1 MNLSF
6 SLHLILWWNI
16 ILILSNV
23 QHLRIE
29 GTIYSLLNRQIVVL
43 LVARKLPK
51 EFLLN
56 LVEKEIQGILID
68 IENSDVGRRRAYN
81 LVRHY
86 MKKVPNSHSDQSGD
100 INDHEDHNPNSSSSS
115 SSSSSSGISSSSITD
130 LTSLTSPQL
139 CVHKVF
145 DVAEQLQTFLLSGQR
160 LTEPRYWFLKFSYW
174 YHGVS
179 STGLFLAS

>member
-1 MNLSF
+1 M
-6 SLHLILWWNI
+6 
-16 ILILSNV
+16 
-23 QHLRIE
+23 
-29 GTIYSLLNRQIVVL
+29 L

-160 LTEPRYWFLKFSYW
+160 LTEPRY
-174 YHGVS
+174 
-179 STGLFLAS
+179 